1 LESFFNVSINP
12 LIQFLKPFGFT
23 EYIHLQMNAKCVLSD
38 SGTISEESAILNF
51 PAISLRNSMER
62 PEAQD
67 AGTIVLSGF
76 DTDSVAGSIEIGMN
90 EKKDKIPKTIPP
102 EYQVPDTSW
111 RVMKLILGLSHLS
124 SIWHGLE
131 KKEKPS

>member
-1 LESFFNVSINP
+1 MDP

-23 EYIHLQMNAKCVLSD
+23 DYVHLQMDALCTVSD

-67 AGTIVLSGF
+67 AGTIMLTGF
-76 DTDSVAGSIEIGMN
+76 DSSVVLESVETNIREHSTRDASL
-90 EKKDKIPKTIPP
+90 IPSD
-102 EYQVPDTSW
+102 YRVPDTSW
-111 RVMKLILGLSHLS
+111 RVMKLIQSLSGLSNK
-124 SIWHGLE
+124 WHGI
-131 KKEKPS
+131 SIGI